1 MPTYRDQ
8 AVVLRTH
15 KLGEADRIVSMLS
28 REHGKRVRMQTLHL
42 GDDVEIASLNQLQVN
57 QIERIQ
63 TGTKFAGGASNPSCH
78 RPNLA
83 VLTRQHRH
91 DPISL
96 T

>member
-1 MPTYRDQ
+1 
-8 AVVLRTH
+8 
-15 KLGEADRIVSMLS
+15 
-28 REHGKRVRMQTLHL
+28 MQTLHL